1 MDSKQLDELVRK
13 SNDQFLKLSN
23 SGGVKLAKR
32 SNFTKV
38 KKGDIGDILRQRHSQ
53 RTGLFRFSLGF
64 VAITTFFVL
73 FLIGAQA
80 YLNFHGYERELVNGT
95 TLQIIVSGIFVQFVG
110 LVGIITKSIWNDK
123 PYLDAGVIEERKR
136 RQEQEKY
143 LKTER

>member
-1 MDSKQLDELVRK
+1 MDSKQLDALAKK
-13 SNDQFLKLSN
+13 SNAQFLRLRN
-23 SGGVKLAKR
+23 SGVKITRK
-32 SNFTKV
+32 NFTQRG
-38 KKGDIGDILRQRHSQ
+38 KGEIGDILTQRHAQ

-80 YLNFHGYERELVNGT
+80 YLNFHGYELELVDST

-136 RQEQEKY
+136 RQAQEKY
-143 LKTER
+143 PGSDH